1 MDLKTIKLNKMTTK
15 ELFKIIVKSSVLK
28 LNTSLTINDKI
39 NYKSQF
45 KATINRNHLPY
56 VANLITKN

>member
-1 MDLKTIKLNKMTTK
+1 MTTN
-15 ELFKIIVKSSVLK
+15 ELFKIIVKSNILK

-56 VANLITKN
+56 VAVKGDLCHDILG

>member
-1 MDLKTIKLNKMTTK
+1 MTTN
-15 ELFKIIVKSSVLK
+15 ELFKIIVKSNVLK